1 MRRPYRKA
9 PKARQTRLVD
19 GEKLSVI
26 AAKTSA
32 LATKGHL
39 TEMDLSKT

>member
-1 MRRPYRKA
+1 MTHQYRKA
-9 PKARQTRLVD
+9 PKPRQTGLVD

-39 TEMDLSKT
+39 TEMDLSKA

>member
-1 MRRPYRKA
+1 MTHQYRKA
-9 PKARQTRLVD
+9 PKARQPGLVD

-32 LATKGHL
+32 LATKGDL